1 MKFLDSLGFL
11 FYAHAA
17 SLTNLFGLQ
26 SAFLQQRFRSS
37 LFLLFAHGNWS
48 GGKTGKV
55 QICKKGIKKAPR
67 EVGALIF
74 HALFGCFSLVNQ
86 YCGQAATREDG

>member
-1 MKFLDSLGFL
+1 MNFLDSLGFL

-67 EVGALIF
+67 EVGALF
-74 HALFGCFSLVNQ
+74 FMPYLAVFLL
-86 YCGQAATREDG
+86 